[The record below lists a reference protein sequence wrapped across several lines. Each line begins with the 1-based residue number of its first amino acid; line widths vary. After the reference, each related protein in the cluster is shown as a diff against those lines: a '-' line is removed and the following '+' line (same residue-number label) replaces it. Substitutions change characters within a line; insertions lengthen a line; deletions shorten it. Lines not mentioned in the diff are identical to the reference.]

1 MSNVFATISNVIRQS
16 ACLVINPITVVNYAA
31 LFNCTPEDRATGSM
45 MSTTYSYSFQLIWTG
60 ALSSVVLFPG
70 AKLMI
75 FICFSFP
82 VVLFD
87 VQGSTVTQHVVSAES
102 SSLLLHSTNTF
113 QSDIKIYAHKFS
125 DESNDYRLFVYI
137 CPQTSG

>member
-1 MSNVFATISNVIRQS
+1 MSNVFATILNVIRQS

-31 LFNCTPEDRATGSM
+31 LFNCTPVNRATGCM
-45 MSTTYSYSFQLIWTG
+45 MSPTYSYSFQLVWTG
-60 ALSSVVLFPG
+60 ALSSVILFTG

-87 VQGSTVTQHVVSAES
+87 AQGSTVRQHVVSAES

-113 QSDIKIYAHKFS
+113 QSDIKIYANKFS
-125 DESNDYRLFVYI
+125 DESNVYR
-137 CPQTSG
+137 